1 MSQTFTATRSEKIM
15 ATHTDSKRTIVSHD
29 KAVVRRISQHEK
41 NLERYL
47 ADRAFK
53 RLMVEVNGR

>member
-1 MSQTFTATRSEKIM
+1 M
-15 ATHTDSKRTIVSHD
+15 ATHIDSKRTIVSHD
-29 KAVVRRISQHEK
+29 RAVVRRISQHEK